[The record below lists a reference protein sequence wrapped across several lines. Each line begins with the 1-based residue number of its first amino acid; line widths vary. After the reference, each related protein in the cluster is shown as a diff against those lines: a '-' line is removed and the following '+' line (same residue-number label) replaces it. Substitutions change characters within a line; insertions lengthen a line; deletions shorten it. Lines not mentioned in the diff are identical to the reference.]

1 MPPSVRGFCM
11 GIAACGSAVRVQ
23 GRRMAMPPAGAS
35 GDVLWRKKPAGGARS
50 CVGLRSRGLRRRLC
64 PRRAVRSCAHL
75 REHRRTYCEKTP
87 GSRAVM
93 CRLRSRGLRRRL
105 CPRGAVRSCARLR
118 ERQETYCEKNA
129 REPCGHV
136 SAAKPGTA
144 EAALSAWGGAE
155 LRPPAG
161 ASRDVLRGHSRPP
174 VRQNSAKSGAGGGFL
189 PIRIFF

>member
-35 GDVLWRKKPAGGARS
+35 RDVLRKKRPGAARS

-64 PRRAVRSCAHL
+64 PRR
-75 REHRRTYCEKTP
+75 
-87 GSRAVM
+87 
-93 CRLRSRGLRRRL
+93 
-105 CPRGAVRSCARLR
+105 AVRSCARLR

>member
-118 ERQETYCEKNA
+118 ERQETYC
-129 REPCGHV
+129 GD
-136 SAAKPGTA
+136 T
-144 EAALSAWGGAE
+144 
-155 LRPPAG
+155 
-161 ASRDVLRGHSRPP
+161 P
-174 VRQNSAKSGAGGGFL
+174 VRRSGRTAQKAE
-189 PIRIFF
+189 PAEDSCPYAYFFEKTLDKPEKCRYNRTVNQRQQVFVKA

>member
-1 MPPSVRGFCM
+1 
-11 GIAACGSAVRVQ
+11 
-23 GRRMAMPPAGAS
+23 MPPAGAS
-35 GDVLWRKKPAGGARS
+35 RDVLRKKRPGAARS

-64 PRRAVRSCAHL
+64 PRR
-75 REHRRTYCEKTP
+75 
-87 GSRAVM
+87 
-93 CRLRSRGLRRRL
+93 
-105 CPRGAVRSCARLR
+105 AVRSCARLR

-161 ASRDVLRGHSRPP
+161 ASGDVLWRKKPAGGARSCVGLRSRGLRRRLCPRGAVRSCARLRERQETYCGDTP
-174 VRQNSAKSGAGGGFL
+174 VRRSGRTAQKAE
-189 PIRIFF
+189 PAEDSCPYAYFFEKTLDKPEKCRYNRTVNQRQQVFVKA